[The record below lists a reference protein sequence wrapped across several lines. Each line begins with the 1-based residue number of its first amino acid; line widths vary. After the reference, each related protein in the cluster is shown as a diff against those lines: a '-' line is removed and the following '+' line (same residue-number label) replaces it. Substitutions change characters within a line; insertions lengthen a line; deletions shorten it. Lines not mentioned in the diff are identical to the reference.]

1 MHSGQTGVGYDRA
14 AFNTSNPHTM
24 SCAYPCAYQRHRI
37 TTRVCIITT
46 IGLLFPTRRHVLR
59 EMAERSTIHDH
70 LEKLHTYDTPP
81 AIRDVSQGMITST
94 VWELVP

>member
-1 MHSGQTGVGYDRA
+1 MLGMTERLSILHIRTQCLVHILVLI
-14 AFNTSNPHTM
+14 NV
-24 SCAYPCAYQRHRI
+24 HRPNHHPLSA
-37 TTRVCIITT
+37 ITT
-46 IGLLFPTRRHVLR
+46 IGLLFFTRRHVLR

-70 LEKLHTYDTPP
+70 LKKLHTYDTPP